1 MHDNYSESR
10 EKAIDWINS
19 KKRDFT
25 AGLAILQDSKY
36 KPVAVSKVA
45 KWGETNK
52 FANDKLLALI
62 YEYIGKWIRP
72 EDPKHKDEQPDG
84 EVDAFEFT
92 PKLVEEVNGICDEQ
106 GYPVIIRHIV
116 HAFYALHRKRASMHE
131 QAAALEGNTP
141 EVVLER
147 QNLLSGVEA
156 ITARLDELWK
166 AKTLYDVDGTVPGAD
181 LFEVLPEGEES
192 LITAEATP
200 ETIKKDTEAKQESTD
215 LIVPTEGATPET
227 IKEET
232 EVKQE
237 STDFILPTEAGME
250 ELKKLK
256 KNTTSKLVKA
266 KNMLDYQ
273 KESKQPDLAPMPDG
287 PKRAKQEKRIKQL
300 TEFIEKI
307 DYRIVE
313 LS

>member
-1 MHDNYSESR
+1 MNDNYSESR

-62 YEYIGKWIRP
+62 YEYIGKWMRP

-106 GYPVIIRHIV
+106 GYPTIVRHIV

-192 LITAEATP
+192 FNPEEAAP

-215 LIVPTEGATPET
+215 
-227 IKEET
+227 
-232 EVKQE
+232 
-237 STDFILPTEAGME
+237 FIIPTEAGLE

>member
-1 MHDNYSESR
+1 MNDNYSESR

-106 GYPVIIRHIV
+106 GYPVIVRHIV

-192 LITAEATP
+192 FNPEEA
-200 ETIKKDTEAKQESTD
+200 A
-215 LIVPTEGATPET
+215 PET

-237 STDFILPTEAGME
+237 STDFIIPTEADLE
-250 ELKKLK
+250 DLKKLK

-273 KESKQPDLAPMPDG
+273 KESKQPDPAPMPDG

-300 TEFIEKI
+300 TELIEKI

>member
-1 MHDNYSESR
+1 MNDNYSESR
-10 EKAIDWINS
+10 EKAIAWINS

-52 FANDKLLALI
+52 FANDKLIALI
-62 YEYIGKWIRP
+62 YEYIGKWMRP
-72 EDPKHKDEQPDG
+72 EDPKHKDEQQDG

-106 GYPVIIRHIV
+106 GYPTIVRHIV

-156 ITARLDELWK
+156 ISARMDELWK
-166 AKTLYDVDGTVPGAD
+166 AKTLYEVDGTPPGTE

-192 LITAEATP
+192 FIPAEDDT
-200 ETIKKDTEAKQESTD
+200 ETIKKDTEAKQESTEF
-215 LIVPTEGATPET
+215 IVPPEA
-227 IKEET
+227 
-232 EVKQE
+232 
-237 STDFILPTEAGME
+237 DLD

-256 KNTTSKLVKA
+256 KNTTSKIVKA

-273 KESKQPDLAPMPDG
+273 KESKQPDPAPMPDG
-287 PKRAKQEKRIKQL
+287 PKRAKQEKRVKQL

>member
-1 MHDNYSESR
+1 
-10 EKAIDWINS
+10 
-19 KKRDFT
+19 
-25 AGLAILQDSKY
+25 
-36 KPVAVSKVA
+36 
-45 KWGETNK
+45 
-52 FANDKLLALI
+52 
-62 YEYIGKWIRP
+62 
-72 EDPKHKDEQPDG
+72 
-84 EVDAFEFT
+84 
-92 PKLVEEVNGICDEQ
+92 
-106 GYPVIIRHIV
+106 
-116 HAFYALHRKRASMHE
+116 MHE

-166 AKTLYDVDGTVPGAD
+166 AKTLYEAEGTVPGQK

-192 LITAEATP
+192 FNPEEA
-200 ETIKKDTEAKQESTD
+200 A
-215 LIVPTEGATPET
+215 PET

-232 EVKQE
+232 EIKQE
-237 STDFILPTEAGME
+237 STDFIVPPDADLED
-250 ELKKLK
+250 LKKLK

-273 KESKQPDLAPMPDG
+273 KESKQPDPAPMPDG

>member
-1 MHDNYSESR
+1 MNDNYSESR
-10 EKAIDWINS
+10 EKAIAWINS

-52 FANDKLLALI
+52 FANDKLIALI
-62 YEYIGKWIRP
+62 YEYIGKWMRP
-72 EDPKHKDEQPDG
+72 EDPKHKDEQQDG

-106 GYPVIIRHIV
+106 GYPTIVRHIV

-156 ITARLDELWK
+156 ISARMDELWK
-166 AKTLYDVDGTVPGAD
+166 AKTLYEVDGTPPGIE

-192 LITAEATP
+192 FIPAEDDT
-200 ETIKKDTEAKQESTD
+200 ETIKKDTEAKQESTEF
-215 LIVPTEGATPET
+215 IVPPEA
-227 IKEET
+227 
-232 EVKQE
+232 
-237 STDFILPTEAGME
+237 DLD

-256 KNTTSKLVKA
+256 KNTTSKIVKA

-273 KESKQPDLAPMPDG
+273 KESKQPDPAPMPDG
-287 PKRAKQEKRIKQL
+287 PKRAKQEKRVKQL